1 MGRAC
6 QGVGRG
12 ATLWAG
18 CGLAYDL
25 GLMDE
30 RSSSSRLS
38 WIVWAVLGVVLLTLA
53 AAGLVV
59 VVVAPLWMTRER
71 AEVVRRDEVLARQQ
85 AEAARR
91 ELEERT
97 EAARRATDE
106 AEAARREAAE
116 RMRRQAEE
124 ARGAEP

>member
-1 MGRAC
+1 
-6 QGVGRG
+6 
-12 ATLWAG
+12 LWAG